1 MEMIYARIFS
11 AYGEG
16 QYENNLWPSL
26 KRAANSGKDFEMT
39 KAEEIRDF
47 IHVDEVTRYIV
58 NAIFRNDIKRGEP
71 FVINIGSG
79 CPVKLKDFAQNEW
92 NKLKAEGK
100 LIFGA
105 LKNRKYTI
113 KRMVA
118 NIEGLNNI

>member
-1 MEMIYARIFS
+1 
-11 AYGEG
+11 
-16 QYENNLWPSL
+16 
-26 KRAANSGKDFEMT
+26 MT

-92 NKLKAEGK
+92 DKLKAEGK

-118 NIEGLNNI
+118 NIEGLNNM